1 MGVCSMEN
9 IMRRKY
15 LKWIIWI
22 NLFVGILNLYY
33 YVNNNTTYSLIIGAL
48 NIWVWVVNRNIK

>member
-1 MGVCSMEN
+1 MGARGMEN

>member
-1 MGVCSMEN
+1 MEN

-15 LKWIIWI
+15 LKWIIWV